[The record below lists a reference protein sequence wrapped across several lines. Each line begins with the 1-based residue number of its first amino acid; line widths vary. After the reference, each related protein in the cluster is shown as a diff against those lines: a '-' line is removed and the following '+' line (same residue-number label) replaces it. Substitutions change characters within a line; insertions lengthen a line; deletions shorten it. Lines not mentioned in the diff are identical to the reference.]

1 MKEQLKTRD
10 HKRLSHRSVLRLA
23 RGLDLHR
30 GSDLLLVSLRYAQL
44 IVSVF
49 PIIKTPPLLQ
59 FSHPLR
65 SGEETVRRKAEV
77 GKEKANASEG
87 IKWPFLFLK
96 QLLHLLTFSS
106 KNCSAG
112 GF

>member
-1 MKEQLKTRD
+1 LRVC
-10 HKRLSHRSVLRLA
+10 KRILN
-23 RGLDLHR
+23 GKKD
-30 GSDLLLVSLRYAQL
+30 
-44 IVSVF
+44 
-49 PIIKTPPLLQ
+49 
-59 FSHPLR
+59 R